1 MIRVVLADASSLGF
15 LLGEDK
21 VTEKI
26 EGFAYLGELLEGT
39 TNPFLAIERAGA
51 YLALSDLYTRIY
63 GEKIP
68 EIRRD
73 SMNRPYPVREKCD
86 FNLSHS
92 DMLVAVAI
100 TDDGARVGID
110 VEKELSPERAANIEA
125 GYTSR
130 ISFMGLGRDLG
141 DYEIYFAKF
150 TDEGELGNLTLLAS
164 SKMSCSTVS
173 NTGIAAEKL
182 EDVSDTSPNSAL
194 LNFEASSNSARN
206 TDSDTKF
213 NSAVNADG
221 DTKFNFSANTDS
233 GTRFNFAVNS
243 ENISCGTSAD
253 TRKSS
258 ENVNCRVDLA
268 TSQNGINSICG
279 IDENPGENVGLA
291 CHSFDVKTSENV
303 GVACYSSNVKTSEN
317 ANNSLHFEDI
327 APENSTISK
336 WSVAEACLK
345 AKGHGFSDFFS
356 NGARI
361 DEKYNARAFR
371 LNITRGAK
379 NSTFYLSL
387 AIFPNE

>member
-26 EGFAYLGELLEGT
+26 EGFAYLSELLERT

-150 TDEGELGNLTLLAS
+150 TDEGELGDLTLLAS
-164 SKMSCSTVS
+164 SKMPCSTAS
-173 NTGIAAEKL
+173 NTGIAAKKL
-182 EDVSDTSPNSAL
+182 EDASDTSPNSAI
-194 LNFEASSNSARN
+194 LNFETSSSSAAN
-206 TDSDTKF
+206 TDSDTSP
-213 NSAVNADG
+213 NSVLLNTEASSSSV
-221 DTKFNFSANTDS
+221 ANTDS
-233 GTRFNFAVNS
+233 DTRFNFAANC
-243 ENISCGTSAD
+243 ENISCGASAD

-258 ENVNCRVDLA
+258 GNANCRVDL
-268 TSQNGINSICG
+268 TLSQNGIDSASG
-279 IDENPGENVGLA
+279 IDENSGG
-291 CHSFDVKTSENV
+291 NV
-303 GVACYSSNVKTSEN
+303 GVACHSFNVKTSEN
-317 ANNSLHFEDI
+317 ANNNLHFEDI
-327 APENSTISK
+327 SPENSTISK

-356 NGARI
+356 SGARI